1 MQAYLPDAG
10 FEYVVTHRYRTAR
23 LQRLQFLD
31 TMSDEAR
38 FSAHLIP
45 GRSDLCVM
53 AVRSFEPDDIITYCT
68 AALKDLTHQ
77 EDQALREEAAEVR
90 EADLRDG
97 HLRPQRD
104 FSIIRSSRRKC
115 SQLLLGPAR
124 FINHD
129 CRPNAEFRRSGHI
142 LTIRCI
148 RPIQCNEE
156 ITTYYGDNYFEWQ
169 NKECMCATCERLGQG
184 FYAQLRPALPKP
196 AADLEAR
203 RDTNECQDVPHHEDA
218 RRMLRSASARTAAA
232 KESVSTS
239 AQTIAFQVDPDASG
253 PVCECATCHAQFRAP
268 EKWWTPDECARC
280 ERHYKLFKCD
290 WPHRKPKEN
299 PAEQTSS
306 SRAPKRSSKL
316 VDKPPR
322 LPKKAR
328 HTSNAQLSS
337 SPVKLSPVHEK
348 PLESSSESDSLS
360 TASSPS
366 SRHDLSTDQD
376 QAHRIPTPPA
386 PRILG
391 HGASTDVLAAYWGA
405 PEGERK
411 RRRRPTNMSLTLLS
425 NRAVLDE
432 SKQPL
437 SSSHSSR
444 KTRSQDPSPYDKR
457 TAHVPPVSRS
467 KCKSS
472 LPSSLQTATSPNGGF
487 ESKYMPNVPLQ
498 CSRNMM
504 ECSEAEAQVQ
514 DMRTAAGQGPE
525 RKSVSVHEHEH
536 EPVGKCESKPLVK
549 QRANAGLERASG
561 SESNSA
567 SASKCTLE
575 CNDVTKSQSK
585 SSVHQHNTTSDNAS
599 DPGQRKS
606 GPKIATQGPERTSV
620 LNLALFWSGGVE
632 GRTRRQARQA
642 HLCRR
647 TPPPSPDSPQ
657 ACTDAPMSSASTPYQ
672 IKQESCPATPE
683 PPAPCLQ
690 RSPEETLSYPSTH
703 APSLIHSNC
712 QPTVVP
718 PGAPVRQ
725 PVRRNLRWG
734 SGKTSTSR
742 PPTQAAPLRVAW
754 PSLMKAEPSGPITS
768 ASQHT
773 S

>member
-31 TMSDEAR
+31 KISDEAR

-53 AVRSFEPDDIITYCT
+53 AVRSFQPDDIITYCT
-68 AALKDLTHQ
+68 AALKDLSHQ
-77 EDQALREEAAEVR
+77 EDQALREEAAEAR

-184 FYAQLRPALPKP
+184 FYAQLRPTLPNP

-203 RDTNECQDVPHHEDA
+203 RDTNKCQDVLHHEDA
-218 RRMLRSASARTAAA
+218 RRMLRSASARAAAA

-239 AQTIAFQVDPDASG
+239 AQTISFQVDPDASG

-328 HTSNAQLSS
+328 HTSNADLSS

-360 TASSPS
+360 AASSS
-366 SRHDLSTDQD
+366 SNRHDLSTDQD
-376 QAHRIPTPPA
+376 QGHRTPTPPA

-391 HGASTDVLAAYWGA
+391 HGASTDILAAYWGA

-425 NRAVLDE
+425 NRTVSDE

-437 SSSHSSR
+437 SSSRSSR
-444 KTRSQDPSPYDKR
+444 KTRSQDISPYDKR
-457 TAHVPPVSRS
+457 SAHDSPVSQS
-467 KCKSS
+467 KRKSS
-472 LPSSLQTATSPNGGF
+472 LPSLQLATSSNGGF
-487 ESKYMPNVPLQ
+487 EPKHMPNVPLQ

-504 ECSEAEAQVQ
+504 GCSEAEAKVQ
-514 DMRTAAGQGPE
+514 DMRTSAGQGPQCN
-525 RKSVSVHEHEH
+525 SGGVNEHEH
-536 EPVGKCESKPLVK
+536 ELVCKRESKLLVK
-549 QRANAGLERASG
+549 PRANAGLEQASG
-561 SESNSA
+561 SELNSA
-567 SASKCTLE
+567 SASNWSLE
-575 CNDVTKSQSK
+575 CADDTKSQSK
-585 SSVHQHNTTSDNAS
+585 SSMHQHNTTSDNAS

-606 GPKIATQGPERTSV
+606 SPKIATQGPERTSV

-642 HLCRR
+642 QSSRK
-647 TPPPSPDSPQ
+647 TPPLRPDSPQ
-657 ACTDAPMSSASTPYQ
+657 ARTDAPMTSASTPYQ

-683 PPAPCLQ
+683 PTASRLQ

-703 APSLIHSNC
+703 APSLVSSNC

-754 PSLMKAEPSGPITS
+754 PSLMKAEPSSPITS
-768 ASQHT
+768 ASQH
-773 S
+773 SS